1 MKTFASMSKE
11 LNEAKFKAPRDQKE
25 VKRDIE
31 KVGGKKIEIVFTQD
45 KKGKIHVYLNGDDF
59 TGGNPY
65 KDMKQAEKETK
76 DMKKIMLQMSYDG
89 INTGDILDEIN
100 IRI

>member
-1 MKTFASMSKE
+1 MSQE
-11 LNEAKFKAPRDQKE
+11 LNEAKFKAPRGQKE

-65 KDMKQAEKETK
+65 KDMKQQR
-76 DMKKIMLQMSYDG
+76 KKQR
-89 INTGDILDEIN
+89 T
-100 IRI
+100 

>member
-1 MKTFASMSKE
+1 MKSFLTMSRE
-11 LNEAKFKAPRDQKE
+11 LHEAKFKVPNGEKE
-25 VKRDIE
+25 LKRDIE
-31 KVGGKKIEIVFTQD
+31 KLGGKRVEITFTQD
-45 KKGKIHVYLNGDDF
+45 KKGRFHVYLNGDDF

-65 KDMKQAEKETK
+65 KDMKTAEKETK

>member
-1 MKTFASMSKE
+1 MKTFASISKE
-11 LNEAKFKAPRDQKE
+11 LNEAKFKAPRGEKE

-45 KKGKIHVYLNGDDF
+45 KKGKIHVYLNGDSF
-59 TGGNPY
+59 TGGVAY